1 MASRTLKALRCCIL
15 LCVPLSGSYSVAPV
29 PPSMTAPAATSVCAR
44 ASTPCLGF
52 LDPPSGQGGAMPK
65 AASEA
70 ALVQWL
76 ESNGVHMSGLAGW
89 GRAAHPLRVES
100 ETFED
105 FELSGRGILARKEI
119 VQGTPLMQIP
129 SKLIMT
135 RDVAVR
141 VLGRSVVPDSLN
153 EYLALALLLI
163 HERSL
168 GASSFFAPYI
178 NILPTKEEVG
188 QTWTWG
194 EDELA
199 LLSGSGVLDA
209 TASLRD
215 KIEREHKSLVVEILR
230 PNRMDESIYD
240 LEAFE
245 WAMSML
251 LSRAIDLREVGTL
264 ALVPYADLLNHSPYS
279 QSYFFYNTIPLSS
292 QREVVLYADRNYAK
306 NDQVGQD

>member
-1 MASRTLKALRCCIL
+1 M
-15 LCVPLSGSYSVAPV
+15 P
-29 PPSMTAPAATSVCAR
+29 
-44 ASTPCLGF
+44 
-52 LDPPSGQGGAMPK
+52 PK
-65 AASEA
+65 AAAEA
-70 ALVQWL
+70 ALVEWL
-76 ESNGVHMSGLAGW
+76 ESNGVHMSSLAGW

-119 VQGTPLMQIP
+119 VQGTPLLQIP

-141 VLGRSVVPDSLN
+141 ILGQDIVPDSLN

-178 NILPTKEEVG
+178 NILPTQEEVG
-188 QTWTWG
+188 QTWTWS

-199 LLSGSGVLDA
+199 LLTGSGVLDA
-209 TASLRD
+209 TASLRQ
-215 KIEREHKSLVVEILR
+215 KIEREHNSLLVEIIR
-230 PNRMDESIYD
+230 PMQMDEAVYT

-251 LSRAIDLREVGTL
+251 LSRAIDLREVGKL

-279 QSYFFYNTIPLSS
+279 QTYFFYNTIPLSS

-306 NDQVGQD
+306 NDQVE